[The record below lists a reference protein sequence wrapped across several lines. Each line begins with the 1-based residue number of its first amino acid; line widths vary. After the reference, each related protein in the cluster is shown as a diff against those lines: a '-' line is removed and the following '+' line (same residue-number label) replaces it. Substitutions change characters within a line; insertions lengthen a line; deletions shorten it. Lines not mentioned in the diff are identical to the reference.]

1 MRGRTGWN
9 LKRQIMV
16 IKHEVEGEVMI
27 YELKILKTMHKIQQ
41 SSHV

>member
-1 MRGRTGWN
+1 MEGRTGCN
-9 LKRQIMV
+9 LKWKIMA

-27 YELKILKTMHKIQQ
+27 YEFKILKTMHKIQQ

>member
-1 MRGRTGWN
+1 MGENGCN
-9 LKRQIMV
+9 LKRKIMA